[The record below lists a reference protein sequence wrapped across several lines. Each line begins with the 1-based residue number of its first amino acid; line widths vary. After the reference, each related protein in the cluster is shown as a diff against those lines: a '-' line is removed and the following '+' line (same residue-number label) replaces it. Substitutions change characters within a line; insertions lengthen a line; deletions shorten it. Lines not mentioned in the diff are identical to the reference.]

1 MTRLLLL
8 FIYLLVVVVCLAFA
22 ALNAN
27 MVTLKLYWT
36 SVELPL
42 AFVMVVCFG
51 GGLILGALLFLGK
64 YLGLVHAFR
73 QSKSQ
78 VNLLEKEIKNLRA
91 IPIQDAH

>member
-51 GGLILGALLFLGK
+51 GGLFRGALLFLGK

>member
-1 MTRLLLL
+1 MIRLFLL
-8 FIYLLVVVVCLAFA
+8 FIYLFVVVICLAFA

-36 SVELPL
+36 SIDLPL
-42 AFVMVVCFG
+42 AFVMIVCFG
-51 GGLILGALLFLGK
+51 GGLILAAVLFLGK
-64 YLGLVHAFR
+64 YIGLMHAFR

-78 VNLLEKEIKNLRA
+78 VSMLEKEIKNLRA